1 MFFGVAG
8 TGVEPVTFHF
18 SGERCYQLSYPAIAS
33 MQRSHEHE
41 SGDELI
47 TASATPMGLEPTTS
61 AVTGRRANQLRYGAL
76 ALSSPDRCLRQ
87 LEKYSKVLGWK
98 GNRVR
103 DWGSKTL

>member
-1 MFFGVAG
+1 MAG

-18 SGERCYQLSYPAIAS
+18 SGERYYQLSYPAIVPT
-33 MQRSHEHE
+33 QRPHEHE

-76 ALSSPDRCLRQ
+76 TLVSSTTASGS
-87 LEKYSKVLGWK
+87 SK
-98 GNRVR
+98 NIARM
-103 DWGSKTL
+103 

>member
-18 SGERCYQLSYPAIAS
+18 SGERCYQLSYPAIVS
-33 MQRSHEHE
+33 MQKSHEHE

-47 TASATPMGLEPTTS
+47 TASATPMG
-61 AVTGRRANQLRYGAL
+61 
-76 ALSSPDRCLRQ
+76 LSSPDRCLRQ

-103 DWGSKTL
+103 DCGSETL

>member
-1 MFFGVAG
+1 MAG

-18 SGERCYQLSYPAIAS
+18 SGERYYQLSYPAIVPT
-33 MQRSHEHE
+33 QRAHEHE

-76 ALSSPDRCLRQ
+76 TLSSLTAASGS
-87 LEKYSKVLGWK
+87 SKNIARMLPRREIESRVLTENGC
-98 GNRVR
+98 
-103 DWGSKTL
+103 D